1 MVPYVGCDL
10 MHTDVIHS
18 ERPTLCRRCNHGRSQ
33 HAPVS
38 NWLISEKHH
47 YMIQYNML
55 EVIFYHCF
63 IINTDYL
70 VRGDTTFPLHTYI
83 TFYKE
88 KASVK
93 QRLSFLSANNLYLV
107 VHLCSLAS
115 PPIYVDKGK
124 TDMTMIYRYD
134 IV

>member
-1 MVPYVGCDL
+1 
-10 MHTDVIHS
+10 
-18 ERPTLCRRCNHGRSQ
+18 
-33 HAPVS
+33 
-38 NWLISEKHH
+38 
-47 YMIQYNML
+47 ML
-55 EVIFYHCF
+55 EVIFHHCF

-115 PPIYVDKGK
+115 PPIYIDKGK